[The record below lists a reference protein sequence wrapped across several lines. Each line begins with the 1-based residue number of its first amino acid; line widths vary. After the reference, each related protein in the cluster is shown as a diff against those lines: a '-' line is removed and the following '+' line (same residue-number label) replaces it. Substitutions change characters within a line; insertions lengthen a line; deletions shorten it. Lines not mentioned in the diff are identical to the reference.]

1 MNEAIFSVSRE
12 LSPVRLLSMSTLPSA
27 FRSVLTVMS
36 LFSTCSSCL
45 SVFRNVVRVSFVTWS
60 SWSSMAE
67 VWVTMVFWLVTVPD
81 SVPAVMASELRP
93 ELSWGSAPEF
103 NVLRASPMLFS
114 EFCVLVLKSVAS
126 LDTLSD
132 VDCVFSLNVLR
143 SLSVPAAVLLVSS
156 SFLMMSWYC
165 ALSLTFLSFS
175 MSRALLSVT
184 LCMLLT
190 ACCAVPLADETAV
203 VTLLMLVVVSL
214 AACEIRP
221 EPFSK
226 AVLALEVKVLRPFC
240 AVPMAVAV
248 FARPLPAL
256 AAASCTSFIA

>member
-1 MNEAIFSVSRE
+1 
-12 LSPVRLLSMSTLPSA
+12 
-27 FRSVLTVMS
+27 
-36 LFSTCSSCL
+36 
-45 SVFRNVVRVSFVTWS
+45 
-60 SWSSMAE
+60 
-67 VWVTMVFWLVTVPD
+67 MVFWLVTVPD

-132 VDCVFSLNVLR
+132 VDCVFSLNVFR

-165 ALSLTFLSFS
+165 VLSLTFLSFS
-175 MSRALLSVT
+175 MSWALRSVT

-190 ACCAVPLADETAV
+190 ACCAAPLAEETAV

-240 AVPMAVAV
+240 AVLMAVAV
-248 FARPLPAL
+248 FAKPLPAL